1 MMEID
6 PLLDALAR
14 AEVPV
19 ALGMIEPGVMR
30 GVAVRR
36 ERTSRR
42 RALCAVA
49 IAALGLGAVGA
60 TLPAP
65 FVPRGDV
72 PLAQPLALAPSHL
85 LAVDL

>member
-1 MMEID
+1 MMELD

-14 AEVPV
+14 AEVPR
-19 ALGMIEPGVMR
+19 ALGMIEPGVMH

-36 ERTSRR
+36 ERTSRQ

-49 IAALGLGAVGA
+49 VAALGLGAVGA
-60 TLPAP
+60 TLPSP
-65 FVPRGDV
+65 FAARSDV
-72 PLAQPLALAPSHL
+72 SLAQPLALAPSHL